1 MLSPTNNS
9 RKRRTE
15 YGFNSEIVTAIT
27 TRNAVRKDNNR
38 KTQKKVDHHN
48 KTGEGGTQVIAPS
61 VLSNVYLPFWVTL
74 VHIQLLWDSY

>member
-15 YGFNSEIVTAIT
+15 YGFYSEIVTAIT

-38 KTQKKVDHHN
+38 KTQKKSRPPQ
-48 KTGEGGTQVIAPS
+48 KTGEGGTQVAPKGKQFLLLIRYPL
-61 VLSNVYLPFWVTL
+61 VL
-74 VHIQLLWDSY
+74 LLYSQVR